1 MELSSASSEKIA
13 NLLATSGSLS
23 QDRLTKITTQCG
35 SNKSKIVEELLK
47 KQFTTEADIAK
58 IISRSYSIK
67 QVDLK
72 EDQIKPELINILP
85 TEFVKKETQTNS
97 LKKVIRTEYRDSEH
111 VGKLTEKFEG
121 TCEILDSFYSQHY
134 ERYAYTANVM
144 GNLINFWAK
153 ENLPVGER
161 RKITAKIKEH
171 SKNRLFSANET
182 KLNYVKIYKV

>member
-35 SNKSKIVEELLK
+35 PNKSKIVEELLK

-85 TEFVKKETQTNS
+85 TEFVKKE
-97 LKKVIRTEYRDSEH
+97 KVIPFELQGGTLKVAIADPL
-111 VGKLTEKFEG
+111 KLSHGAKLKSYTKKNVLLKSQREKV
-121 TCEILDSFYSQHY
+121 Y
-134 ERYAYTANVM
+134 M
-144 GNLINFWAK
+144 
-153 ENLPVGER
+153 
-161 RKITAKIKEH
+161 
-171 SKNRLFSANET
+171 
-182 KLNYVKIYKV
+182 